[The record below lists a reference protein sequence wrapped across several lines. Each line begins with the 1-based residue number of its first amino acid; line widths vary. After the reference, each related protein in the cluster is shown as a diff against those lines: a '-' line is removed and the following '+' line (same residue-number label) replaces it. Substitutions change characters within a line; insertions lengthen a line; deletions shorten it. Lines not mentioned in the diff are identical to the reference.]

1 MMIRSYNLLIII
13 MSMVVTPVIAAWPNW
28 LGKDLRNEDIWQ
40 VTADKNFVEF
50 IPYAEYPKVWVLVSR
65 KAQSYDTALSAILKV
80 YRQELRAATFRVF
93 LLPNEPEQLQSWLK
107 KAEKEANLIYTVGSK
122 ATVAVHQLYAGG
134 HLPVVS
140 VNAKDP
146 VLLGLTDS
154 YKSSHNNFAYTSLNL
169 PANVTLS
176 FLSRF
181 KPKLRQI
188 GVLYAKT
195 NTSAYVTQ
203 FLPLKQE
210 AEANG
215 ISVFAIEVDESQ
227 PESTLNAV
235 MNKQVSLMEKQ
246 DPHFEHSLL
255 WLTGSS
261 SLLSR
266 IDDIYLS
273 SKQLPLLTVVPN
285 AVNHSEHSA
294 LMSVGVGFENNAHQA
309 ALYGIKIL
317 RDNIKPQDLPVGVLS
332 PPDISISF
340 KQADRLNTA
349 IPFVLLEMASDIYA
363 DNGEMIR
370 SAGMSMEKNN
380 P

>member
-1 MMIRSYNLLIII
+1 MIIRSYNLLIII
-13 MSMVVTPVIAAWPNW
+13 MLMVVTPAIAAWPNW
-28 LGKDLRNEDIWQ
+28 LGEDLNNDDTWQ
-40 VTADKNFVEF
+40 VDADQNFVEF

-65 KAQSYDTALSAILKV
+65 KAQSYDTALGAILKV
-80 YRQELRAATFRVF
+80 YRQELSAATFRVF

-134 HLPVVS
+134 QLPVVS

-169 PANVTLS
+169 PANITLS

-215 ISVFAIEVDESQ
+215 ISIFAIEVDESQ

-235 MNKQVSLMEKQ
+235 MNKQVSLMGKQ

-285 AVNHSEHSA
+285 AVNNSEHSA

-317 RDNIKPQDLPVGVLS
+317 RDNIKPQELPVGVLS

-340 KQADRLNTA
+340 KQVDRLNTT

-370 SAGMSMEKNN
+370 SAGMSMEKSN

>member
-1 MMIRSYNLLIII
+1 MIARAYYLVILL
-13 MSMVVTPVIAAWPNW
+13 MSLTVTPVVAAWPSW
-28 LGKDLRNEDIWQ
+28 LGEELKNDDVWQINE
-40 VTADKNFVEF
+40 DKNFVEF
-50 IPYAEYPKVWVLVSR
+50 IPYAEHPKVWVLVSR
-65 KAQSYDTALSAILKV
+65 KAKSYDTALGAMLKV
-80 YRQELRAATFRVF
+80 YKRELSTATFRVF
-93 LLPNEPEQLQSWLK
+93 LLPSEPEQLQHLLNQ
-107 KAEKEANLIYTVGSK
+107 AEKQASLIYTVGSK

-134 HLPVVS
+134 QLPVVS

-146 VLLGLTDS
+146 VLLGLTDT

-169 PANVTLS
+169 PANITLS

-181 KPKLRQI
+181 NPELRQI
-188 GVLYAKT
+188 GVLYAKS

-227 PESTLNAV
+227 PESSLDAI
-235 MNKQVSLMEKQ
+235 MSKQVSLMEKQ
-246 DPHFEHSLL
+246 DPNFEQSLL

-266 IDDIYLS
+266 VDDIYLS

-285 AVNHSEHSA
+285 AVNNSEHSA

-317 RDNIKPQDLPVGVLS
+317 RDNVEPQDLPVGLLS

-340 KQADRLNTA
+340 MQAERLNTT

-370 SAGMSMEKNN
+370 SAGMSMEKSN

>member
-1 MMIRSYNLLIII
+1 MIIRSYNLLIII
-13 MSMVVTPVIAAWPNW
+13 MLMVVTPAIAAWPNW
-28 LGKDLRNEDIWQ
+28 LGEDLNNDDIWQ
-40 VTADKNFVEF
+40 VNADQNFVEF

-65 KAQSYDTALSAILKV
+65 KAQSYDTALGAILKV
-80 YRQELRAATFRVF
+80 YRQELSAATFRVF

-134 HLPVVS
+134 QLPVVS

-169 PANVTLS
+169 PANITLS

-215 ISVFAIEVDESQ
+215 ISIFAIEVDESQ

-235 MNKQVSLMEKQ
+235 MNKQVSLMGKQ

-285 AVNHSEHSA
+285 AVNNSEHSA

-317 RDNIKPQDLPVGVLS
+317 RDNIKPQELPVGVLS

-340 KQADRLNTA
+340 KQVDRLNTT

-370 SAGMSMEKNN
+370 SAGMSMEKSN

>member
-1 MMIRSYNLLIII
+1 
-13 MSMVVTPVIAAWPNW
+13 MVVTPAIAAWPNW
-28 LGKDLRNEDIWQ
+28 LGEDLNNDDTWQ
-40 VTADKNFVEF
+40 VDADQNFVEF

-65 KAQSYDTALSAILKV
+65 KAQSYDTALGAILKV
-80 YRQELRAATFRVF
+80 YRQELSAATFRVF

-134 HLPVVS
+134 QLPVVS

-169 PANVTLS
+169 PANITLS

-215 ISVFAIEVDESQ
+215 ISIFAIEVDESQ

-235 MNKQVSLMEKQ
+235 MNKQVSLMGKQ

-285 AVNHSEHSA
+285 AVNNSEHSA

-317 RDNIKPQDLPVGVLS
+317 RDNIKPQELPVGVLS

-340 KQADRLNTA
+340 KQVDRLNTT

-370 SAGMSMEKNN
+370 SAGMSMEKSN